1 MSTKEAATQEATD
14 AQQPTIRDREHFAFS
29 VPSEGIAVVE
39 NRRHDDADEHTYAV
53 NVAQTGET
61 SACSCPADEYH
72 PGPANTDEPSRARL
86 RSCSRR
92 RPTGRPAHE
101 HKRNDR
107 RK

>member
-1 MSTKEAATQEATD
+1 MSTEEAATQEATD

-39 NRRHDDADEHTYAV
+39 NRRHDEPTTYAV

-72 PGPANTDEPSRARL
+72 PGPCKHRRAVE
-86 RSCSRR
+86 S
-92 RPTGRPAHE
+92 TPAVMLAASAEAPEARHE
-101 HKRNDR
+101 
-107 RK
+107 